1 MPNSVLAI
9 ISLKIF
15 FLLSLTGCVT
25 APSRSDPDAFFVVKT
40 SQIPSGNVQSF
51 VDCVSDGFDKAHFIL
66 TNSTTRQ
73 QRRSDSYRI
82 ETLAGGTTIT
92 VSADVF
98 LTGVVVLNESKSASL
113 INTSG
118 QKAAFDSC
126 LIKYSFTK

>member
-1 MPNSVLAI
+1 MPNSALAI
-9 ISLKIF
+9 ISFNL
-15 FLLSLTGCVT
+15 FLVLSLAGCVT
-25 APSRSDPDAFFVVKT
+25 APSRSDPDAFFVAKT

-66 TNSTTRQ
+66 TNSNTRQ

-118 QKAAFDSC
+118 QKAAFDNC
-126 LIKYSFTK
+126 LNKYSFIK